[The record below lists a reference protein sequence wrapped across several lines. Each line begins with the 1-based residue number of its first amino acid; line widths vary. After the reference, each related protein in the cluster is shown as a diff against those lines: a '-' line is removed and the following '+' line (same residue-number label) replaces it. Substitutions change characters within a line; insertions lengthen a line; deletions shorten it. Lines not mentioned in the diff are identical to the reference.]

1 MRFDEAD
8 NCSEGFSCT
17 NEQPD
22 KVEASKKINGTNLI
36 LLSINVGTNNFPLFY
51 YWL

>member
-1 MRFDEAD
+1 MRLDED
-8 NCSEGFSCT
+8 ENCSEGFSCT

-22 KVEASKKINGTNLI
+22 KIEPSKKIVGTKLI
-36 LLSINVGTNNFPLFY
+36 LLSINVGTNTFPLFY